1 MALVVGI
8 TGGIGSG
15 KSAVTDRLAQLG
27 ITIVDAD
34 VAARIVVEPGQPAL
48 EAIAD
53 HFGTGIIQHDGS
65 LDRVA
70 LRKIVFENPDERQWL
85 ESVTHPAIRKE
96 ITRQLDSADSADSP
110 YVVLSPPLLLETSQ
124 NNFVDLVVVVDV
136 PESVQLERTMTRD
149 DNNAELVHQIMAAQ
163 LSRDDRLGAADM
175 VIDNSGSLENLYQR
189 VDLLHEQL
197 VAKASALEA

>member
-48 EAIAD
+48 TAIAD
-53 HFGTGIIQHDGS
+53 HFGSGIIQQDGC
-65 LDRVA
+65 LDRAA
-70 LRKIVFENPDERQWL
+70 LRKIVFEHPDARQWL
-85 ESVTHPAIRKE
+85 ESVTHPAIREE
-96 ITRQLDSADSADSP
+96 ITRQLNSADSP
-110 YVVLSPPLLLETSQ
+110 YVVLSSPLLLEASQ

-136 PESVQLERTMTRD
+136 PESVQLERTMKRD

-163 LSRDDRLGAADM
+163 LNRDDRLGAADM
-175 VIDNSGSLENLYQR
+175 VIDNSGSLENLYQQ